1 LNDLACCQVSG
12 YSDWIDSIKREDR
25 QMKIETEQDLE
36 TAKNMSFAP
45 DQLAELEIGCEIWD
59 VSGENQFGQ
68 SWTGTM
74 CRWPNG
80 RGAFEAG
87 SDSSWGEWEN
97 DTFLKLDET
106 GERGTAIWIDS
117 DGETWFKVVVDF
129 EYSADDF
136 WAELREEH
144 PELAARFGEP
154 LTTKSVRIH
163 EDELEQVK
171 KLAGWGDG
179 PEFARN
185 PVFLI

>member
-1 LNDLACCQVSG
+1 MIWLVARSVVIVIK
-12 YSDWIDSIKREDR
+12 IDSIKREDR

-45 DQLAELEIGCEIWD
+45 DQLAELEVGCEIWD

>member
-1 LNDLACCQVSG
+1 
-12 YSDWIDSIKREDR
+12 
-25 QMKIETEQDLE
+25 MKIETAVDLE

-59 VSGENQFGQ
+59 IVGETEFGQ
-68 SWTGTM
+68 RWSGTM
-74 CRWPNG
+74 SRWPNG

-106 GERGTAIWIDS
+106 GERGTAIWIDC
-117 DGETWFKVVVDF
+117 DGETWCEVVVDF

-136 WAELREEH
+136 WAELHDEH
-144 PELAARFGEP
+144 PELAARFGDP

-163 EDELEQVK
+163 EDELEVIK
-171 KLAGWGDG
+171 TLTGWADG
-179 PEFARN
+179 PESARN

>member
-1 LNDLACCQVSG
+1 
-12 YSDWIDSIKREDR
+12 
-25 QMKIETEQDLE
+25 MKIETEQDLE

-59 VSGENQFGQ
+59 VVGETEFGQ
-68 SWTGTM
+68 KWTGTM

-87 SDSSWGEWEN
+87 SDSSWGEWE
-97 DTFLKLDET
+97 DEGFLKLDGT
-106 GERGTAIWIDS
+106 GERGIALWIDCE
-117 DGETWFKVVVDF
+117 GETWFKAVVDF
-129 EYSADDF
+129 EYSANGF
-136 WAELREEH
+136 WAELREEY

-154 LTTKSVRIH
+154 LTTKSVRIR
-163 EDELEQVK
+163 ESEYRDIQTLT
-171 KLAGWGDG
+171 GWADG

>member
-1 LNDLACCQVSG
+1 
-12 YSDWIDSIKREDR
+12 
-25 QMKIETEQDLE
+25 MKIETEQDLE

-59 VSGENQFGQ
+59 VVGETEFGQ
-68 SWTGTM
+68 RWSGTM
-74 CRWPNG
+74 SRWPNG

-87 SDSSWGEWEN
+87 SDSSWGDWEN

-179 PEFARN
+179 PEYARN

>member
-1 LNDLACCQVSG
+1 
-12 YSDWIDSIKREDR
+12 
-25 QMKIETEQDLE
+25 MKIETAADLE

-45 DQLAELEIGCEIWD
+45 DQLAELEIGCEIWG
-59 VSGENQFGQ
+59 VRGKNEFGQ

-87 SDSSWGEWEN
+87 SDSSWGEW
-97 DTFLKLDET
+97 DDHGFLELDET
-106 GERGTAIWIDS
+106 GERGAAIWIDC
-117 DGETWFKVVVDF
+117 DGETWFKVRVDF

-154 LTTKSVRIH
+154 LTTKGVRIH
-163 EDELEQVK
+163 EDELEEMK
-171 KLAGWGDG
+171 KITGWGDG
-179 PEFARN
+179 PEFASN